1 MVIEAKAP
9 ALSGMRHSA
18 DAAAERGRKTYAVRR
33 MRAAAQAPTLRATWY
48 LARGRCP
55 CGGGGEQVVDKGGV
69 MRRVVTAALI
79 AAFVTAA
86 TVGAGA
92 AQDRPEGGL
101 NRERGITEARSH
113 TGGPEASGKIT
124 FTDIIVSGRPEP
136 GGGD

>member
-1 MVIEAKAP
+1 
-9 ALSGMRHSA
+9 
-18 DAAAERGRKTYAVRR
+18 
-33 MRAAAQAPTLRATWY
+33 
-48 LARGRCP
+48 
-55 CGGGGEQVVDKGGV
+55 
-69 MRRVVTAALI
+69 MRRVVMAALI
-79 AAFVTAA
+79 AALVTTT

-113 TGGPEASGKIT
+113 TGGPEAAGIT